1 MDGLIVKALSGFY
14 YVAVDNTVYECKP
27 RGVFRK
33 NSDDIFVGDKVE
45 ISLLPQGKGVI
56 EKVLPRKNYLLRP
69 PVANID
75 KMFIISSY
83 TTPAPNTLIID
94 TMTAISEDK
103 GIKPV
108 ILFNKSDMG
117 SFLEIADI
125 YRSSGFKVYIVSAT
139 NNVGIDELRSE
150 LYNSVSV
157 FTGNSGVGKSSILN
171 ALFGKDFLKTGE
183 VAKKL
188 GRGRHTTRHTELFSI
203 ENDGFIAD
211 TPGFSSLSIEQS
223 DVLYKEN
230 LQYAFREFEEYIGEC
245 KFTSCSHTCEKGC
258 AIIDAVNDGKIAKS
272 RFDSYKM
279 LYQELSK
286 RNDWEIKKNK

>member
-45 ISLLPQGKGVI
+45 ISLLPQEKGVI
-56 EKVLPRKNYLLRP
+56 EKVLPRKNYLSRP

-94 TMTAISEDK
+94 TMTAIAEDK

-108 ILFNKSDMG
+108 IVFNKSDMG

-183 VAKKL
+183 VAEKL